1 MSYDETSQAQPPPS
15 PKLHS
20 SPVHKDLGAAA
31 TARAAAAQPSSSSL
45 DLRMLD
51 SPSPSPPPPSTSPQT
66 RAETPR
72 THYWA
77 PRVPRQPI
85 PTDHKHVPYVDN
97 GSKLN
102 TRNGHLGGGS
112 GTVSSTKGI
121 VSFEDLESA
130 IDDEFAFGN
139 FGLFDGSKQ
148 SQDPSLQ
155 ASSTPAA
162 HSSSSTTNNG
172 AGNGDEYT
180 GDVTVPLAAPRPT
193 RGALHH
199 NTMHSLGHGDSS
211 QSSTSPQVEA
221 NLDRRAFSATGGGG
235 HAAATTS
242 AYANEAAAAAA
253 PNNPWAHEA
262 QAGASLA
269 ARGPQLVL
277 LGKRVIAHARAA
289 PAHTARVMGTAAQ
302 PSRFKRLWPW
312 CVHTLELTYT
322 ECICVHETGAS
333 LIWEAANKEDASKH
347 RWSSHE
353 TIVKQPSFRSL
364 YLHS

>member
-1 MSYDETSQAQPPPS
+1 MLIFYFFKYARNILPLHVFFISYCCVCLCGTVGCRLSAGISYDENSQAQQPPS

-20 SPVHKDLGAAA
+20 SPVHKHLGAAA
-31 TARAAAAQPSSSSL
+31 AAKAATAEPSSSSL
-45 DLRMLD
+45 HIRTLD

-77 PRVPRQPI
+77 PRVPRRPLATEHQHI
-85 PTDHKHVPYVDN
+85 PYVDN
-97 GSKLN
+97 DSKLD
-102 TRNGHLGGGS
+102 TSNGHLGS
-112 GTVSSTKGI
+112 GAVSSNKGS

-139 FGLFDGSKQ
+139 FGLFDGSKP

-155 ASSTPAA
+155 PSSTPGA
-162 HSSSSTTNNG
+162 SSSSTTADG
-172 AGNGDEYT
+172 AGNGNVD
-180 GDVTVPLAAPRPT
+180 VPLAAPRPT
-193 RGALHH
+193 RGTLHH
-199 NTMHSLGHGDSS
+199 NTMHSLNHGDSNLS
-211 QSSTSPQVEA
+211 GTSSQVEA
-221 NLDRRAFSATGGGG
+221 NLDRRAFSARTGGGDG
-235 HAAATTS
+235 GKAAAV
-242 AYANEAAAAAA
+242 
-253 PNNPWAHEA
+253 NNPWAHEA

-312 CVHTLELTYT
+312 CV
-322 ECICVHETGAS
+322 CITVCGHRVVFVHM
-333 LIWEAANKEDASKH
+333 
-347 RWSSHE
+347 
-353 TIVKQPSFRSL
+353 
-364 YLHS
+364 